1 MPDDIQQATPE
12 VTPTPAPAA
21 EAAPAPAA
29 AETPA
34 FHAGLSN
41 VSNDVVGYID
51 NELARH
57 KELLTIVNALKKN
70 VNTLQGE
77 LNTAGDKLLAEERTL
92 WEKIKHIFARK

>member
-12 VTPTPAPAA
+12 VTPAPAA
-21 EAAPAPAA
+21 PAAPA

-41 VSNDVVGYID
+41 VSNDVVGYIN

-57 KELLTIVNALKKN
+57 KELLTIVNSLKKN
-70 VNTLQGE
+70 VNTLQSE
-77 LNTAGDKLLAEERTL
+77 LNIAGDKLLAEERTL

>member
-12 VTPTPAPAA
+12 VTPAPAA
-21 EAAPAPAA
+21 PAAPA

-41 VSNDVVGYID
+41 VSNDVVGYIN

-57 KELLTIVNALKKN
+57 KELLTIVNILKKN
-70 VNTLQGE
+70 VNTLQSE
-77 LNTAGDKLLAEERTL
+77 LNIAGDKLLAEERTL